1 MSSTATMAW
10 AEIIK
15 FVGGGTAFLTVS
27 AWFIRSL
34 MQQLLSRDLERF
46 RSDLRLSGEREIE
59 SLKSLLSIEATK
71 EQIRFSKLQERRAD
85 VIAEAYKK
93 LVALNSAGMVLTCDP
108 LDNDDEDLRRKADEF
123 IDRFFEFRSFVEE
136 CAIYFPEETVRVA
149 MKLGDLIFNLSLEIR
164 YHSTPAD
171 VKRLIQ
177 KYKAAEK
184 DIETSNKQIRQYIE
198 SEFRKMLGASS

>member
-1 MSSTATMAW
+1 
-10 AEIIK
+10 
-15 FVGGGTAFLTVS
+15 
-27 AWFIRSL
+27 

-93 LVALNSAGMVLTCDP
+93 LVALNSAGMVLTYDP
-108 LDNDDEDLRRKADEF
+108 LENDDDDLTRNADEF
-123 IDRFFEFRSFVEE
+123 IDRYYEFRSFIEE
-136 CAIYFPEETVRVA
+136 SAIYFPAETVRVA
-149 MKLGDLIFNLSLEIR
+149 MKLDDLIFDLSLKIR
-164 YHSTPAD
+164 YHSTPAN
-171 VKRLIQ
+171 VKKLIQ
-177 KYKAAEK
+177 IYKAAEK
-184 DIETSNKQIRQYIE
+184 DIESSNKHIRQYIE

>member
-1 MSSTATMAW
+1 MAW

-15 FVGGGTAFLTVS
+15 FVGGGTAFLMVS

-34 MQQLLSRDLERF
+34 MQQLISRDLERF

-93 LVALNSAGMVLTCDP
+93 LVALNSAGMVLTYDP
-108 LDNDDEDLRRKADEF
+108 LENDDDDLRRNADEF
-123 IDRFFEFRSFVEE
+123 IDRYFEFRSFIEE
-136 CAIYFPEETVRVA
+136 SAIYFPAETVRVA
-149 MKLGDLIFNLSLEIR
+149 MKLDDLIFNLSLKIR
-164 YHSTPAD
+164 YHSTPAN
-171 VKRLIQ
+171 VKILIQ
-177 KYKAAEK
+177 RYKAAEK
-184 DIETSNKQIRQYIE
+184 DIESSSKHIRQYIE

>member
-1 MSSTATMAW
+1 MPW
-10 AEIIK
+10 ADIIK
-15 FVGGGTAFLTVS
+15 FVGGGTAFLMVS

-85 VIAEAYKK
+85 VIAEAYKR
-93 LVALNSAGMVLTCDP
+93 LVALNSAGMVLTYDP
-108 LDNDDEDLRRKADEF
+108 LDNDDDDLREKADEF
-123 IDRFFEFRSFVEE
+123 IDSYFEFRSFIEE
-136 CAIYFPEETVRVA
+136 CAIYFPEETVRAA
-149 MKLGDLIFNLSLEIR
+149 MKLSDLIFNLSLEIR

-177 KYKAAEK
+177 RYKAAEK
-184 DIETSNKQIRQYIE
+184 DIESSNKQIKQYIE
-198 SEFRKMLGASS
+198 WEFRKMLGASS

>member
-1 MSSTATMAW
+1 MAW

-15 FVGGGTAFLTVS
+15 FVGGGTAFLMVS

-93 LVALNSAGMVLTCDP
+93 LVALNSAGTVLTYDP
-108 LDNDDEDLRRKADEF
+108 LDNDDDDLKRKADEF
-123 IDRFFEFRSFVEE
+123 IDRYFEYRSFIEE
-136 CAIYFPEETVRVA
+136 SAIFFPAETVRVA
-149 MKLGDLIFNLSLEIR
+149 MKADDLIFNLSLKIR
-164 YHSTPAD
+164 YHSRPANI
-171 VKRLIQ
+171 KKLIQ
-177 KYKAAEK
+177 RYKAAE
-184 DIETSNKQIRQYIE
+184 
-198 SEFRKMLGASS
+198 